1 MFEYFYQKFAK
12 PRDQSGLA
20 DGFNH
25 KQRFKEWARSQR
37 AGADSIKA
45 DLENAS
51 PDQLMNLA
59 HILAGLCE
67 FDDAQIYVE
76 LALDRAEASNEP
88 TTTAFTLYVTELCNL
103 RCQHC
108 FIYDDI
114 AEPFLKRSDEMT
126 VNEIVRIV
134 DGLRLNETN
143 RHLFLTGGE
152 VFARKDFE
160 EIVEGISNLDVKF
173 SFGTNGMFPERLE
186 KILTTPKLLKP
197 IAGIQFSLDGA
208 RTGHENVRGKGTFD
222 PLMKS
227 MKIVK
232 QHGLPL
238 NACTVIQD
246 GNDGEVAEV
255 QTLIRELGVDNHR
268 FQLFSKADQLMT
280 KDISRFENVIEER
293 EFYQA
298 TVSPSVPGKGCLAG
312 VQSAIIRSNGIVEAC
327 RLSAVG
333 NVPHLIMGD
342 LKEHNFKMDSL
353 LGSDQCQ
360 EVLRKVGKCPGCA
373 LYCAR

>member
-1 MFEYFYQKFAK
+1 
-12 PRDQSGLA
+12 
-20 DGFNH
+20 
-25 KQRFKEWARSQR
+25 
-37 AGADSIKA
+37 
-45 DLENAS
+45 
-51 PDQLMNLA
+51 
-59 HILAGLCE
+59 
-67 FDDAQIYVE
+67 
-76 LALDRAEASNEP
+76 
-88 TTTAFTLYVTELCNL
+88 
-103 RCQHC
+103 
-108 FIYDDI
+108 
-114 AEPFLKRSDEMT
+114 
-126 VNEIVRIV
+126 
-134 DGLRLNETN
+134 
-143 RHLFLTGGE
+143 
-152 VFARKDFE
+152 
-160 EIVEGISNLDVKF
+160 
-173 SFGTNGMFPERLE
+173 
-186 KILTTPKLLKP
+186 
-197 IAGIQFSLDGA
+197 
-208 RTGHENVRGKGTFD
+208 
-222 PLMKS
+222 